1 MLVEHNHSWNDIR
14 TYTLSETGVFLRECI
29 IEEHKSTKQQ
39 ILANW
44 LGTNADG
51 DYIKDHVLNVGNMP
65 LTKAQK
71 DAAAKEEADESRKQ
85 WKGLLMSMGKHGMR
99 H

>member
-1 MLVEHNHSWNDIR
+1 MEHNHSWNDIR

-29 IEEHKSTKQQ
+29 IEEHKSNKQC
-39 ILANW
+39 IFENW
-44 LGTNADG
+44 LVTIAYGY
-51 DYIKDHVLNVGNMP
+51 YIKDIVFNVCNMP

-71 DAAAKEEADESRKQ
+71 EAAVKDEAETSKKQ
-85 WKGLLMSMGKHGMR
+85 WSRLLMSMGKHGMR